1 MLPLAPWL
9 SNLSGQSCNFV
20 AFVHHT
26 SLPNMMH
33 APFFSTNF
41 YLTLALAACAVSPV
55 AAQNIR
61 LQGRVLD
68 AATEEP
74 VPYAGIGVPG
84 TTYGTVST
92 PEGHYELLLPETG
105 ADSVRIYGLGY
116 GVRVMS
122 VDSMH
127 QHPILYLQST
137 PQRLPEVTVRPKKT
151 NRIEMGSDRENT
163 NLKVNFVVHKQPNQN
178 LGSEVGRQFKLK
190 NPALLEKC
198 SFLLKY
204 NNFDTVRFRVNVY
217 TIQHGKPA
225 QNITPENI
233 IIELTGKKMGWI
245 DVDLLP
251 YDIECEDK
259 IAISIEWVYSSG
271 KGTYLALP
279 IAMPMIGSTHFYKY
293 GSQNSWK
300 AFDSMS
306 ASLRLTVLE

>member
-1 MLPLAPWL
+1 
-9 SNLSGQSCNFV
+9 
-20 AFVHHT
+20 
-26 SLPNMMH
+26 MMH
-33 APFFSTNF
+33 ALSTGTIF
-41 YLTLALAACAVSPV
+41 GLTLALTACSHSPV
-55 AAQNIR
+55 AAQTVR
-61 LQGRVLD
+61 LQGYILD
-68 AATEEP
+68 AATAEP
-74 VPYAGIGVPG
+74 VPYAGIGIPG

-92 PEGHYELLLPETG
+92 PEGYYELLLPENS

-116 GVRVMS
+116 SARILS
-122 VDSMH
+122 VDSMR
-127 QHPILYLQST
+127 QHTVLHLQPT
-137 PQRLPEVTVRPKKT
+137 PQRLPEVTVRPQKT
-151 NRIEMGSDRENT
+151 NRIEMGSERENT
-163 NLKVNFVVHKQPNQN
+163 NMKVNFVVHKQPNQN
-178 LGSEVGRQFKLK
+178 LGSEVGREFKLK

-198 SFLLKY
+198 SFMLKY

-251 YDIECEDK
+251 YDIECEGK

-293 GSQNSWK
+293 GSQNDWK
-300 AFDSMS
+300 AFDGMS
-306 ASLRLTVLE
+306 ASLRLSVLE